1 MSQGAFQTA
10 NAPQSVPGHR
20 QMYREPEE
28 AAGSNIMHDRRVVRG
43 NTYAAQVLTST
54 AQEEAERLREEEEAG
69 QRKRMDRE
77 RRFNSQR
84 APSTPPPPGGRKH
97 IDVQTDNYLE
107 ELTDKVPE
115 VEEETQTE
123 AFMDRPPSP
132 LFIPSKTGHDMA
144 TQIEPGDLFDFD
156 MEVVPI
162 LEVLVGKTLEVSMM
176 EVMEEEELATIRMH
190 QENFEQTRNAEL
202 AEVQRLEAEAKRKFA
217 EKQRRMKEQAERIKA
232 QQELKEKVAAR
243 SFAKNYLSDL
253 HSSVFSALMDSGHFF
268 DPLAKEVKED
278 FMPWL
283 MDQVVENLDQV
294 AMSRTL
300 ADDVIK
306 AAMTLSIEKQRQ
318 AMLQKASDERKRK
331 EEEEKRLAE
340 EARLAAEAAA
350 AAEAPQE
357 EGE

>member
-1 MSQGAFQTA
+1 
-10 NAPQSVPGHR
+10 VPGSR
-20 QMYREPEE
+20 KMYREPDDS
-28 AAGSNIMHDRRVVRG
+28 ASANIMHDRRVVRG

-54 AQEEAERLREEEEAG
+54 AQEEAERLREEEEAM
-69 QRKRMDRE
+69 QRKHMERE
-77 RRFNSQR
+77 RRQNMQKV
-84 APSTPPPPGGRKH
+84 PSTPPPPGGRKH

-132 LFIPSKTGHDMA
+132 LFIPSKTGNDMA

-162 LEVLVGKTLEVSMM
+162 LEVLVGKTLEISMM

-217 EKQRRMKEQAERIKA
+217 EKQRRMKEQAERIKQ

-243 SFAKNYLSDL
+243 SFTKNYLSDL
-253 HSSVFSALMDSGHFF
+253 HSSVFSALMDQGHFY
-268 DPLAKEVKED
+268 DPLAKEFKED

-283 MDQVVENLDQV
+283 MDQVVDNLDQIQL
-294 AMSRTL
+294 SRRL
-300 ADDVIK
+300 ADDMIVN
-306 AAMTLSIEKQRQ
+306 AMKLSVEKQRL
-318 AMLQKASDERKRK
+318 AMLAK
-331 EEEEKRLAE
+331 EAELKRLAE
-340 EARLAAEAAA
+340 EEEARRKAEEERLKAEAEAAA
-350 AAEAPQE
+350 AAEPE
-357 EGE
+357 VGE

>member
-1 MSQGAFQTA
+1 MQ
-10 NAPQSVPGHR
+10 
-20 QMYREPEE
+20 
-28 AAGSNIMHDRRVVRG
+28 
-43 NTYAAQVLTST
+43 T
-54 AQEEAERLREEEEAG
+54 AQEEAERLREEEENA

-77 RRFNSQR
+77 RRFNQQR

-115 VEEETQTE
+115 VEVDTQTE

-217 EKQRRMKEQAERIKA
+217 EKQRRMKEQAERIKQ

-243 SFAKNYLSDL
+243 SFTKNYLSDL
-253 HSSVFSALMDSGHFF
+253 HSSVFSALMDTGHFF
-268 DPLAKEVKED
+268 DPLAKEVKEE

-283 MDQVVENLDQV
+283 MDQVTDNLDQV
-294 AMSRTL
+294 VMSRQL
-300 ADDVIK
+300 ADGMIK
-306 AAMTLSIEKQRQ
+306 AAMLLSVEKQNQ
-318 AMLQKASDERKRK
+318 AAKEKEAELKRLAEEQERLRK
-331 EEEEKRLAE
+331 EEEERLAK
-340 EARLAAEAAA
+340 LAAEA
-350 AAEAPQE
+350 EAPTE

>member
-1 MSQGAFQTA
+1 
-10 NAPQSVPGHR
+10 
-20 QMYREPEE
+20 MYREPEE
-28 AAGSNIMHDRRVVRG
+28 ASGANIMHDRRVVRG

-54 AQEEAERLREEEEAG
+54 AQEEAERLRDEEQAA
-69 QRKRMDRE
+69 QNKRALRQQKY
-77 RRFNSQR
+77 NQNR

-162 LEVLVGKTLEVSMM
+162 LEVLVGKTLQVSMM

-217 EKQRRMKEQAERIKA
+217 EKQRRMKEQAERIKQ

-253 HSSVFSALMDSGHFF
+253 HSSVFSSLMDSGHFF
-268 DPLAKEVKED
+268 DPLAKEVKDD

-283 MDQVVENLDQV
+283 MDQVVDNLDQV
-294 AMSRTL
+294 ATSRQL
-300 ADDVIK
+300 ADGVIR
-306 AAMTLSIEKQRQ
+306 AAMQLSIEKQKA
-318 AMLQKASDERKRK
+318 AMLQKAADERKRA
-331 EEEEKRLAE
+331 EEEAKRKAEEERLAE
-340 EARLAAEAAA
+340 EARLAAEAAGEGE
-350 AAEAPQE
+350 AAE
-357 EGE
+357 

>member
-1 MSQGAFQTA
+1 MADKFVYSSEPRSVASNR
-10 NAPQSVPGHR
+10 NAA
-20 QMYREPEE
+20 MYREPEDE
-28 AAGSNIMHDRRVVRG
+28 DANIMHDRRVVRG

-54 AQEEAERLREEEEAG
+54 AQEEAERLREEDDG
-69 QRKRMDRE
+69 MQRKRLERE
-77 RRFNSQR
+77 RRRQQR
-84 APSTPPPPGGRKH
+84 QAPSTPPPPGGRKH

-217 EKQRRMKEQAERIKA
+217 EKQRRMKEQKERIA
-232 QQELKEKVAAR
+232 QQQELKEKVAAR

-253 HSSVFSALMDSGHFF
+253 HSSVFSTLMDSGHFY
-268 DPLAKEVKED
+268 DPLAKEVQES
-278 FMPWL
+278 FMPWV
-283 MDQVVENLDQV
+283 MDQMVKQLDEIVVSQTLTDGLIRE
-294 AMSRTL
+294 AMELS
-300 ADDVIK
+300 VEKQKK
-306 AAMTLSIEKQRQ
+306 AAEQRRT
-318 AMLQKASDERKRK
+318 DERKAAIAAKRQAEEDARRK
-331 EEEEKRLAE
+331 EEEDRKKGDGGGE
-340 EARLAAEAAA
+340 E
-350 AAEAPQE
+350 
-357 EGE
+357 

>member
-1 MSQGAFQTA
+1 MSKYQSQVE
-10 NAPQSVPGHR
+10 PSSVPGSR
-20 QMYREPEE
+20 KMYREPEE
-28 AAGSNIMHDRRVVRG
+28 ANPSNIMHDRRVVRG

-54 AQEEAERLREEEEAG
+54 AQEEAERLREEEEAIQKKRQLRD
-69 QRKRMDRE
+69 QRY
-77 RRFNSQR
+77 SAQTV
-84 APSTPPPPGGRKH
+84 PSTPPPPGGRKH

-217 EKQRRMKEQAERIKA
+217 EKQRRMKEQAERIKQ

-243 SFAKNYLSDL
+243 SFTKNYLSDL
-253 HSSVFSALMDSGHFF
+253 HSSVFSALMDEGHFY
-268 DPLAKEVKED
+268 DPLEKEFKEE

-294 AMSRTL
+294 AVSRTL
-300 ADDVIK
+300 TDNLITAT
-306 AAMTLSIEKQRQ
+306 MQLSVEKQQQ
-318 AMLQKASDERKRK
+318 AALAKEAELKRLKEEAERKRK
-331 EEEEKRLAE
+331 EEEE
-340 EARLAAEAAA
+340 RLAAEAAA
-350 AAEAPQE
+350 AAEAAPE
-357 EGE
+357 VGE

>member
-1 MSQGAFQTA
+1 
-10 NAPQSVPGHR
+10 
-20 QMYREPEE
+20 
-28 AAGSNIMHDRRVVRG
+28 
-43 NTYAAQVLTST
+43 
-54 AQEEAERLREEEEAG
+54 
-69 QRKRMDRE
+69 MDRE
-77 RRFNSQR
+77 RRFNQQR

-115 VEEETQTE
+115 VEVDTQTE

-217 EKQRRMKEQAERIKA
+217 EKQRRMKEQAERIKQ

-243 SFAKNYLSDL
+243 SFTKNYLSDL
-253 HSSVFSALMDSGHFF
+253 HSSVFSALMDTGHFF
-268 DPLAKEVKED
+268 DPLAKEVKEE

-283 MDQVVENLDQV
+283 MDQVTDNLDQV
-294 AMSRTL
+294 VMSRQL
-300 ADDVIK
+300 ADGMIK
-306 AAMTLSIEKQRQ
+306 AAMLLSVEKQNQ
-318 AMLQKASDERKRK
+318 AAKEKEAELKRLAEEQERLRK
-331 EEEEKRLAE
+331 EEEERLAK
-340 EARLAAEAAA
+340 LAAEA
-350 AAEAPQE
+350 EAPTE

>member
-1 MSQGAFQTA
+1 MPCHSPRRQLTAMSSAFQTA
-10 NAPQSVPGHR
+10 NEPRSVPGNR

-28 AAGSNIMHDRRVVRG
+28 ASGSNIMHDRRVVRG

-54 AQEEAERLREEEEAG
+54 AQEEAERLREEDDG
-69 QRKRMDRE
+69 MQRKRLERE
-77 RRFNSQR
+77 RRRQQR
-84 APSTPPPPGGRKH
+84 QAPSTPPPPGGRKH

-202 AEVQRLEAEAKRKFA
+202 ATI
-217 EKQRRMKEQAERIKA
+217 RMH
-232 QQELKEKVAAR
+232 QE
-243 SFAKNYLSDL
+243 N
-253 HSSVFSALMDSGHFF
+253 
-268 DPLAKEVKED
+268 
-278 FMPWL
+278 
-283 MDQVVENLDQV
+283 
-294 AMSRTL
+294 
-300 ADDVIK
+300 
-306 AAMTLSIEKQRQ
+306 
-318 AMLQKASDERKRK
+318 
-331 EEEEKRLAE
+331 
-340 EARLAAEAAA
+340 
-350 AAEAPQE
+350 
-357 EGE
+357 

>member
-1 MSQGAFQTA
+1 
-10 NAPQSVPGHR
+10 
-20 QMYREPEE
+20 MYREPEE
-28 AAGSNIMHDRRVVRG
+28 ASGANIMHDRRVVRG

-54 AQEEAERLREEEEAG
+54 AQEEAERLRDEEQAA
-69 QRKRMDRE
+69 QNKRVLRQQ
-77 RRFNSQR
+77 NYNQNR

-162 LEVLVGKTLEVSMM
+162 LEVLVGKTLQVSMM

-217 EKQRRMKEQAERIKA
+217 EKQRRMKEQTERIKQ

-253 HSSVFSALMDSGHFF
+253 HSSVFSSLMDSGHFF
-268 DPLAKEVKED
+268 DPLAKEVKDD

-283 MDQVVENLDQV
+283 MDQVVDNLDQV
-294 AMSRTL
+294 ATSRQL
-300 ADDVIK
+300 ADGVIR
-306 AAMTLSIEKQRQ
+306 AAMQLSIEKQKA
-318 AMLQKASDERKRK
+318 AMLQKAADERKRA
-331 EEEEKRLAE
+331 EEEAKRKAEEERLAE
-340 EARLAAEAAA
+340 EARLAAEAAGEGD
-350 AAEAPQE
+350 AE
-357 EGE
+357 

>member
-1 MSQGAFQTA
+1 
-10 NAPQSVPGHR
+10 
-20 QMYREPEE
+20 
-28 AAGSNIMHDRRVVRG
+28 
-43 NTYAAQVLTST
+43 
-54 AQEEAERLREEEEAG
+54 
-69 QRKRMDRE
+69 
-77 RRFNSQR
+77 
-84 APSTPPPPGGRKH
+84 
-97 IDVQTDNYLE
+97 VQTDNYLE

-115 VEEETQTE
+115 VEVDTQTE

-217 EKQRRMKEQAERIKA
+217 EKQRRMKEQAERIKQ

-243 SFAKNYLSDL
+243 SFTKNYLSDL
-253 HSSVFSALMDSGHFF
+253 HSSVFSALMDTGHFF
-268 DPLAKEVKED
+268 DPLAKEVKEE

-283 MDQVVENLDQV
+283 MDQVTDNLDQV
-294 AMSRTL
+294 VMSRQL
-300 ADDVIK
+300 ADGMIK
-306 AAMTLSIEKQRQ
+306 AAMLLSVEKQNQ
-318 AMLQKASDERKRK
+318 AAKEKEAELKRLAEEQERLRK
-331 EEEEKRLAE
+331 EEEERLAK
-340 EARLAAEAAA
+340 LAAEA
-350 AAEAPQE
+350 EAPTE

>member
-1 MSQGAFQTA
+1 MG
-10 NAPQSVPGHR
+10 
-20 QMYREPEE
+20 
-28 AAGSNIMHDRRVVRG
+28 
-43 NTYAAQVLTST
+43 
-54 AQEEAERLREEEEAG
+54 
-69 QRKRMDRE
+69 
-77 RRFNSQR
+77 
-84 APSTPPPPGGRKH
+84 
-97 IDVQTDNYLE
+97 
-107 ELTDKVPE
+107 
-115 VEEETQTE
+115 
-123 AFMDRPPSP
+123 FMDRPPSP
-132 LFIPSKTGHDMA
+132 LFIPSKTGHHMA

>member
-1 MSQGAFQTA
+1 
-10 NAPQSVPGHR
+10 
-20 QMYREPEE
+20 MYREPEDPLN
-28 AAGSNIMHDRRVVRG
+28 SNIMHDRRVVRG

-54 AQEEAERLREEEEAG
+54 AQEEAERLRQDEDAT
-69 QRKRMDRE
+69 QRKRIERE
-77 RRFNSQR
+77 QRYNSRQ

-202 AEVQRLEAEAKRKFA
+202 AEVQRLEAEAKRKFG
-217 EKQRRMKEQAERIKA
+217 EKQRRMKEQAARIADQA
-232 QQELKEKVAAR
+232 QLKEKVAAR

-253 HSSVFSALMDSGHFF
+253 HSSVFETLMDAGHFY
-268 DPLAKEVKED
+268 DPVQKEVKDE
-278 FMPWL
+278 FMPWV
-283 MDQVVENLDQV
+283 MDAVVDQLANV

-300 ADDVIK
+300 ADGVIG
-306 AAMTLSIEKQRQ
+306 AAMQLSVEKQRL
-318 AMLQKASDERKRK
+318 AMQKKESELRRKQQEAEEAEKKRK
-331 EEEEKRLAE
+331 EEEER
-340 EARLAAEAAA
+340 RAAEAAA
-350 AAEAPQE
+350 GD
-357 EGE
+357 EGEGE